1 MTNLTSSA
9 LSTQPELIGT
19 IYRCIIDESDLVAA
33 LVAVK
38 QAFGA
43 DTVHLSRQG
52 RGEETELAKV
62 TGPRMGHDALSQIH
76 RFEGPVSALGRRLVL
91 TLSRAA
97 GPARLADEQ
106 CLMLE
111 MLLGH
116 IDRAVAL
123 SGQMTSFRVERSI
136 GSKLLDRL
144 AIGTVFLNAERQVVA
159 MTGMAERLLTA
170 GLGLRLRAG
179 ALTATCGTKDRV
191 LQAEIRAA
199 LANPSGTAS
208 SVLRVQHPGS
218 ECTLGVVV
226 EPVTG
231 GDAAGDIACA
241 VIIRDGDGLCEPEL
255 AMLRD
260 LFDLTPAE
268 AMLTRAL
275 SLGQTLDEAA
285 EDLNIRRNT
294 ARAHLR
300 AIFSKCGIKRQTELM
315 RLVLTSVAMLGRA
328 EMARAA

>member
-1 MTNLTSSA
+1 MTIHTSFAVSV
-9 LSTQPELIGT
+9 QPELIST
-19 IYRCIIDESDLVAA
+19 IYRCIIDEGDLVAA
-33 LVAVK
+33 LLAIKHTFDAETVA
-38 QAFGA
+38 
-43 DTVHLSRQG
+43 LSRQG
-52 RGEETELAKV
+52 RGEEAELAKV
-62 TGPRMGHDALSQIH
+62 TSAPIGHDALCQTQ
-76 RFEGPVSALGRRLVL
+76 RFEGPLSGQGRRLVL
-91 TLSRAA
+91 TLTRAA
-97 GPARLADEQ
+97 RPLRQAQDLGPEI
-106 CLMLE
+106 E

-116 IDRAVAL
+116 IDRAVTL
-123 SGQMTSFRVERSI
+123 SGQMTSFRVERAI

-159 MTGMAERLLTA
+159 MTGMAERMLA
-170 GLGLRLRAG
+170 SGAGLRLRAG
-179 ALTATCGTKDRV
+179 SLTATCGTKDRL

-199 LANPSGTAS
+199 LANPAGKAS
-208 SVLRVQHPGS
+208 SVLRVQHPDS
-218 ECTLGVVV
+218 DCTLGVVV
-226 EPVTG
+226 EPVAE

-241 VIIRDGDGLCEPEL
+241 IIIRDGDGLCEPEL

-315 RLVLTSVAMLGRA
+315 RLVLTSVAMQGRA
-328 EMARAA
+328 DLPKAA